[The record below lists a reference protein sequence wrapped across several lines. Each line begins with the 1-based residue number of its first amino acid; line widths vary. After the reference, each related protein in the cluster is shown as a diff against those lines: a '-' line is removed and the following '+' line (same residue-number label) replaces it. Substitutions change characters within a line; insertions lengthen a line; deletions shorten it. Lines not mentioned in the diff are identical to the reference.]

1 MRVLITGGA
10 GFIGSHLCEHFIQT
24 TNHEV
29 ICMDNL
35 SSGRRTNID
44 KFLGHKQFTFLEAD
58 INTHIFSNE
67 FVVDEIYH
75 MACPAS
81 PQFYQKD
88 PLRTLQTNFVGTS
101 NMLILATHCK
111 AKMLF
116 TSTSEV
122 YGSPKFSPQ
131 QESYWGNVNP
141 VGPRSCYDEG
151 KRIAETLCIE
161 YHKAFGTKVHICRI
175 FNTYGP
181 NLDPEDG
188 RVVSNFLKQAERNEP
203 ITIYGTGEQTRSF
216 CYVTDLI
223 NGFIKLMSSEYY
235 MPVNLG
241 NPNEMTIRELAKV
254 IIDLTKSKSKIEYKP
269 LPQDDPERRNPDIS
283 LAKSLL
289 GWEPK
294 IGIEEGIV
302 ETLWQQRHGGQ
313 TRIHIH
319 SLLRR
324 PSSVKNLS

>member
-1 MRVLITGGA
+1 MLVSYMRILITGGA

-24 TNHEV
+24 TDHKV

-58 INTHIFSNE
+58 INTHIFSDE

-75 MACPAS
+75 LACPAS

-122 YGSPKFSPQ
+122 YGNSKISPQ
-131 QESYWGNVNP
+131 HEAYWGNVNP

-151 KRIAETLCIE
+151 KRIAETLCTE

-175 FNTYGP
+175 FNAYGP
-181 NLDPEDG
+181 NLSPEDG
-188 RVVSNFLKQAERNEP
+188 RVISNFLKQAERNEP
-203 ITIYGTGEQTRSF
+203 ITVYGTGEQTRSF

-223 NGFIKLMSSEYY
+223 DGFIKLMSSEYY

-254 IIDLTKSKSKIEYKP
+254 IIDLTKSKSRIEYKP
-269 LPQDDPERRNPDIS
+269 LPQDDPERRKP
-283 LAKSLL
+283 
-289 GWEPK
+289 
-294 IGIEEGIV
+294 
-302 ETLWQQRHGGQ
+302 
-313 TRIHIH
+313 
-319 SLLRR
+319 
-324 PSSVKNLS
+324 